1 MAQLLVTGGAG
12 FIGSHTCL
20 TLLNAGHHLVVL
32 DSFANSSPT
41 ALHRVSEL
49 AGTEALFRMQI
60 VEGDVRHPDDLN
72 RAFQA
77 CKSNVEAVVHFAGL
91 KAPRDSILQPL
102 QYWDVNLVGSLR
114 LLEAMRSFNCRT
126 IIFSSSATLY
136 GFPEIVPIPETA
148 PICPVNPYGQ
158 TKAAVEQLLADM
170 TASEDGWRIASLRY
184 FNPVG
189 AHPSGRLGEDPH
201 GQPNNLFPCIYQ
213 VAIGR
218 RAKLEIFGA
227 DWPTPDGTGVRD
239 YIHVL
244 DLAEGHSRALDLLM
258 QGDFQL
264 LALNLGSGQGHS
276 VLEVIHAFEV
286 ASGQRV
292 PYCLRPRRPGDVAI
306 TVADPSK
313 ANMLLHWHAR
323 RGLGEICRDG
333 WAWQQANPE
342 GYPC

>member
-1 MAQLLVTGGAG
+1 M
-12 FIGSHTCL
+12 
-20 TLLNAGHHLVVL
+20 
-32 DSFANSSPT
+32 
-41 ALHRVSEL
+41 
-49 AGTEALFRMQI
+49 
-60 VEGDVRHPDDLN
+60 
-72 RAFQA
+72 
-77 CKSNVEAVVHFAGL
+77 HFAGL

-136 GFPEIVPIPETA
+136 GFPEIVPIPATA

-170 TASEDGWRIASLRY
+170 TASEDGWRVASLRY

-218 RAKLEIFGA
+218 RAKLEVFGA

-244 DLAEGHSRALDLLM
+244 DLAAGHTMTCVGTTDA
-258 QGDFQL
+258 
-264 LALNLGSGQGHS
+264 
-276 VLEVIHAFEV
+276 HAE
-286 ASGQRV
+286 
-292 PYCLRPRRPGDVAI
+292 
-306 TVADPSK
+306 
-313 ANMLLHWHAR
+313 
-323 RGLGEICRDG
+323 
-333 WAWQQANPE
+333 
-342 GYPC
+342 